1 VSPVIS
7 IRVKLTFPE
16 ALVRRPMIATLVK
29 EYDVIP
35 DIRRAEVTETTGWI
49 ICELDGEPDRL
60 EAAIDW
66 LRTEGIG
73 VDLLGDVL
81 ES

>member
-1 VSPVIS
+1 MSPVIS
-7 IRVKLTFPE
+7 IRVKLSFPE

-29 EYDVIP
+29 DFDVVP
-35 DIRRAEVTETTGWI
+35 DIRRAEVTESAGWI
-49 ICELDGEPDRL
+49 ICEIDGEPARL

-66 LRTEGIG
+66 LRSEGIG

>member
-1 VSPVIS
+1 MSPQVS

-16 ALVRRPMIATLVK
+16 SLVRRPIIATLVRDF
-29 EYDVIP
+29 DVDP
-35 DIRRAEVTETTGWI
+35 DIRRADLTDSAGWI
-49 ICELDGEPDRL
+49 ICEIDGEPNQI

-66 LRTEGIG
+66 LRGEGIG